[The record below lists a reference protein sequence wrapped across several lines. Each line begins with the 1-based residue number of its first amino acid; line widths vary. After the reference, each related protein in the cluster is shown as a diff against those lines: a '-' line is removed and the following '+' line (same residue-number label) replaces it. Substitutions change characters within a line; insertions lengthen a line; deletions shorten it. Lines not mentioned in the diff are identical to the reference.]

1 MITTPQRID
10 HTVAIG
16 EAASQLLSQGANPII
31 RYRFNADPAESIAF
45 SYSPLLEAVLSLH
58 VLSQPKHHPLQHPW
72 VRRARSLPPELRR
85 EIAAFRFAYDAF
97 VPEFLMPSPASPY
110 RSFEEDL
117 RELEQLDE
125 TTLALGFLRP
135 LYDHRGERD
144 EKLLADPAVRN
155 HVLSRAELAGGDP
168 ALAALIFEAPHE
180 LAERFAALLDSYWA
194 EAFEE
199 EWRAL
204 EPRLAETVHEAG
216 RQIAGDGVYDY
227 LTALSPQLLIDPG
240 RREIRRDLPHEH
252 TVEVGPRSELVLVP
266 SVFVWPHVRLNC
278 DPPWP
283 PAIVYP
289 APFALAGGKSKLPS
303 EDVVHVLRA
312 LADDTRLRALKL
324 IAAGERSTQELA
336 PLIGISEAGLS
347 KHLRQLAR
355 AGLVQAR
362 RDGYYVLY
370 SLQPE
375 RISTLS
381 EAVLR
386 FLRETA

>member
-1 MITTPQRID
+1 
-10 HTVAIG
+10 VAIG
-16 EAASQLLSQGANPII
+16 EGASQLLSQGANPII
-31 RYRFNADPAESIAF
+31 RYRFSGDPAESIAF

-72 VRRARSLPPELRR
+72 VRRARTLPPELRR
-85 EIAAFRFAYDAF
+85 EIAAFRFAYDGF
-97 VPEFLMPSPASPY
+97 VPEFLMPSPASHY
-110 RSFEEDL
+110 RGFEEDL
-117 RELEQLDE
+117 RDLGQLDDS
-125 TTLALGFLRP
+125 TLALGFLRP

-144 EKLLADPAVRN
+144 ERLFGDPGVRA
-155 HVLSRAELAGGDP
+155 HVLAGAATLGGDP
-168 ALAALIFEAPHE
+168 ELASLIFESPRE
-180 LAERFAALLDSYWA
+180 LAERFAGLLAAYWEA
-194 EAFEE
+194 AFEE

-216 RQIAGDGVYDY
+216 RRIAGDGVYDY
-227 LTALSPQLLIDPG
+227 LTGLSAQLLIDPS

-252 TVEVGPRSELVLVP
+252 TVEVGPRSELVLIP
-266 SVFVWPHVRLNC
+266 SVFVWPHVRVNC

-289 APFALAGGKSKLPS
+289 APFALAGGKAKLPS

-324 IAAGERSTQELA
+324 IASGERSTQELA

-347 KHLRQLAR
+347 KHLRLLAR
-355 AGLVQAR
+355 AGLVRPR

-370 SLQPE
+370 SLE
-375 RISTLS
+375 ADRIATLS